1 MLVLTVIVGSYS
13 IMSSFGVAATK
24 RVIELE
30 LMHAFLELLF
40 LYSLKSSI

>member
-1 MLVLTVIVGSYS
+1 MLVLIAMVGSYS

-24 RVIELE
+24 RVVELE
-30 LMHAFLELLF
+30 LMRAFLELLF